1 MAKKAVKKAPR
12 KRGRPAGSKNR
23 DVKSV
28 EVLESC
34 CPKCGS
40 QKRAAY
46 FNRREQE
53 LVGTTRDGRLFK
65 KVIWRRTKCLSCDQF
80 RDDKTYEYI

>member
-1 MAKKAVKKAPR
+1 MAKKAAN

-28 EVLESC
+28 EVIGSA
-34 CPKCGS
+34 CPACNS
-40 QKRAAY
+40 QKREAY

-65 KVIWRRTKCLSCDQF
+65 KVIWRRTKCLSCGQY
-80 RDDKTYEYI
+80 RDDKTYDYL